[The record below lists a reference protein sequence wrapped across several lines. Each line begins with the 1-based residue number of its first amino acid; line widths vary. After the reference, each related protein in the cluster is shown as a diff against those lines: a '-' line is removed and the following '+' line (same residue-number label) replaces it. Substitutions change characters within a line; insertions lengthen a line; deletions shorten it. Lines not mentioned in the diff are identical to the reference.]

1 VQGEEMA
8 AKRKINAGRKAV
20 QKKGRSRGVSGEDA
34 VKIIDAY
41 LQPKSSELKKL
52 ANELRRAVRKTV
64 PESREAVNAWGV
76 PTFDFYGP
84 FCILMAG
91 KNHITLGFT
100 RGTSLDDPAGLLE
113 GTGKNLRHVKVKTAE
128 QLRDA
133 NLRQLILDAAALNG
147 ESPMTSSMRVQKAD

>member
-1 VQGEEMA
+1 MA
-8 AKRKINAGRKAV
+8 AERKINAGKKAAK
-20 QKKGRSRGVSGEDA
+20 KKGTLRAASGEDA

-52 ANELRRAVRKTV
+52 ANKLRRVVRKAV

-91 KNHITLGFT
+91 KNHVTFGFP

-133 NLRQLILDAAALNG
+133 DLRQLILDAAALNG
-147 ESPMTSSMRVQKAD
+147 ESPMTSSMRVKKAD